1 MGYYDVAQI
10 CINGHIVTRNANRS
24 PEFRQNHCKKCG
36 EPTIMQCPSCETDIQ
51 GEYHVDGVFVGGFK
65 TPPPPNFCHQ
75 CGQPYP
81 WTERKIQA
89 ARDLADEFDELS
101 AEDREKLKSNLD
113 DLYKD
118 TPQTEVAASRFK
130 RIMSKVGKDSYSAMK
145 SIVTD
150 IASETIK
157 KSLFGG

>member
-10 CINGHIVTRNANRS
+10 CLNGHIITRNANSS

-36 EPTIMQCPSCETDIQ
+36 EPTIMKCPSCNTDIQ
-51 GEYHVDGVFVGGFK
+51 GEYHVDGVLVGGFK
-65 TPPPPNFCHQ
+65 TPPPPNFCHE

-89 ARDLADEFDELS
+89 ARELADEFDELS
-101 AEDREKLKSNLD
+101 NEDREKLKSDLD
-113 DLYKD
+113 NLYKD
-118 TPQTEVAASRFK
+118 TPQTEVAATRFK

-150 IASETIK
+150 ITSETIK